1 LRKQIEASTVIET
14 AEVDMRLASWLR
26 RNKDL
31 LVQAWAAHASTLP
44 AGHGLA
50 RQQLEDS
57 AADLLVLIADELKA
71 NGLRGRRKV
80 VSRQRYDVPS
90 LTAIA
95 RNHATNRL
103 AFGFTVDQMA
113 SEYRTLRATVM
124 QGWMAD
130 LETPDVDLSS
140 LLRFHELI
148 DQAWFE
154 SSAWYGERVSNAL
167 ELFLGAL
174 GHDLKT
180 PLGAVIFSGE
190 AIVQSDELRTEA
202 TKNLAAGMLFSARRM
217 SRMIDD
223 LLDFTRARLGN
234 GLEVQPVDCNLRLL
248 LQQAVGEVQAL
259 HPSASISLDVDPE
272 LSGRWD
278 PFRLTQMFANLIVN
292 AAQYG
297 ELSKPI
303 SVIGRARG
311 AQVIVTVHN
320 HGPVIPPDLIGIVFD
335 PLVRGDHPPG
345 TGIETGLGLGLYI
358 SRQIAQAHKGDIAAS
373 SSPESGT
380 TFTVQLPAHVEL
392 QPPS

>member
-1 LRKQIEASTVIET
+1 MRLSVWLRK
-14 AEVDMRLASWLR
+14 
-26 RNKDL
+26 NKDL
-31 LVQAWAAHASTLP
+31 LVQAWAQHASTLP
-44 AGHGLA
+44 AGHGLNQ
-50 RQQLEDS
+50 QQLEDS
-57 AADLLVLIADELKA
+57 GPDLLVLIADELETIRLSGAKQ
-71 NGLRGRRKV
+71 ND
-80 VSRQRYDVPS
+80 SRHRCDVPS
-90 LTAIA
+90 LSLVA

-113 SEYRTLRATVM
+113 SEYRTLRTTVM
-124 QGWMAD
+124 QGWVAD
-130 LETPDVDLSS
+130 LQPPDVDLSAV
-140 LLRFHELI
+140 LRFHELI

-180 PLGAVIFSGE
+180 PLGAVIFSGQ
-190 AIVQSDELRTEA
+190 AIVQSEELRTEA
-202 TKNLAAGMLFSARRM
+202 TKNLAAGMLLSAQRM

-223 LLDFTRARLGN
+223 LLDFTRARLGS

-278 PFRLTQMFANLIVN
+278 PFRLTRMFANLIVN

-297 ELSKPI
+297 ELSTPI
-303 SVIGRARG
+303 SVVGRARG

-320 HGPVIPPDLIGIVFD
+320 HGPVIPPDLIRIVFD

-345 TGIETGLGLGLYI
+345 SRTDAGLGLGLYI
-358 SRQIAQAHKGDIAAS
+358 SRQIAQAHRGDIAAS
-373 SSPESGT
+373 SSPQSGT
-380 TFTVQLPAHVEL
+380 TFTTELPLHR
-392 QPPS
+392 